1 MSRSLRQWLVATLV
15 LVTALSGGAPV
26 APATGASVDATGTKT
41 TDTTT
46 ATPMG
51 TSGNFP
57 TEMVAVGLAVAGIVF
72 AAAGALAFRRQQREP
87 DEAGENRPETRRN
100 R

>member
-1 MSRSLRQWLVATLV
+1 MCRCPRQWLVAMLA
-15 LVTALSGGAPV
+15 LVTVLSAGVSIG
-26 APATGASVDATGTKT
+26 PAAGESSNTSAQT

-46 ATPMG
+46 GTPMG

-57 TEMVAVGLAVAGIVF
+57 TEMVAVALAVTGIVL
-72 AAAGALAFRRQQREP
+72 AGVGALAFRRGREP
-87 DEAGENRPETRRN
+87 DDTGETGPEARRN

>member
-1 MSRSLRQWLVATLV
+1 MSQSLRQCLVATLA
-15 LVTALSGGAPV
+15 LVTALSGGV
-26 APATGASVDATGTKT
+26 PAASAASVSVDATGTKT

-72 AAAGALAFRRQQREP
+72 AAAGALAFRRQQRER
-87 DEAGENRPETRRN
+87 DETGEDGPETRRN

>member
-1 MSRSLRQWLVATLV
+1 MFRSLRQWLVATLV
-15 LVTALSGGAPV
+15 LVTALLGGVP
-26 APATGASVDATGTKT
+26 GALAAGPSVDASGTQA

-51 TSGNFP
+51 TSGDFP
-57 TEMVAVGLAVAGIVF
+57 TEMVAVGLAVVGIGLAG
-72 AAAGALAFRRQQREP
+72 AGALAFRRGREP
-87 DEAGENRPETRRN
+87 GGTGEENQENRRN

>member
-1 MSRSLRQWLVATLV
+1 MSRHLRQWLVATLLV
-15 LVTALSGGAPV
+15 VTAFSAGVPIGPAAGA
-26 APATGASVDATGTKT
+26 ADTPA

-46 ATPMG
+46 GTPMG

-57 TEMVAVGLAVAGIVF
+57 TEMVAVALAVTGIVL
-72 AAAGALAFRRQQREP
+72 AGVGALAFRRGREP
-87 DEAGENRPETRRN
+87 DDTGETGPETRRN

>member
-1 MSRSLRQWLVATLV
+1 MSRYLRQWLVATL
-15 LVTALSGGAPV
+15 LVVTVFSAGVPIG
-26 APATGASVDATGTKT
+26 PAAGASSDASGTQT

-46 ATPMG
+46 GTPMG

-57 TEMVAVGLAVAGIVF
+57 TEMVAVALAVTGIVL
-72 AAAGALAFRRQQREP
+72 AGAGALAFRRGREP
-87 DEAGENRPETRRN
+87 DATGETGPETRRN